1 MCRSLYSLLTTSLT
15 QQVYATNWL
24 SFIDIPLN
32 SMKTASP
39 DRLSA
44 SEFVA
49 ERLRR
54 EILRGELPPGRPLLQ
69 DHLAARFEVSQ
80 SSVREA
86 LRRLESLGLVVSVR
100 NRGTFVATLTI
111 EQVEEM
117 YETRLAIE
125 LIALRHKFDK
135 LSDEVLAEAE
145 TLIDE
150 MEKDP
155 ETAFFLGDTHKKFH
169 AVFYESADRKLG
181 RDILQNIY
189 GNLTRLWVDFIRNKP
204 SLARHYE
211 GPSRQQH
218 RDLLQAA
225 RARDLPSAEAI
236 LTRHINGAR
245 ELLVSH
251 LREVAAAQ
259 MPKRPDSARAAA
271 PAHSGPQRRTRR
283 A

>member
-1 MCRSLYSLLTTSLT
+1 
-15 QQVYATNWL
+15 
-24 SFIDIPLN
+24 
-32 SMKTASP
+32 MKSAAP

-54 EILRGELPPGRPLLQ
+54 EILRGELPPGHALLQ
-69 DHLAARFEVSQ
+69 DHLAARFDVSQ

-86 LRRLESLGLVVSVR
+86 LRRLEALGLVVSVR

-117 YETRLAIE
+117 YETRLAVE
-125 LIALRHKFDK
+125 LIALRHKFDR
-135 LSDEVLAEAE
+135 LSVEVLAEAE
-145 TLIDE
+145 RLMDE

-204 SLARHYE
+204 SVARRYE
-211 GPSRQQH
+211 GQSRQEH

-225 RARDLPSAEAI
+225 RARDLSTAETI

-245 ELLVSH
+245 DLLVSH
-251 LREVAAAQ
+251 LRQLAAAQ
-259 MPKRPDSARAAA
+259 SPKGPDSARAAA
-271 PAHSGPQRRTRR
+271 PAHPGPQRRSRK